1 MRKAPSRPLLLAK
14 ADTVQYS
21 QLQQGLPCPASLV
34 QPSYGVASTL
44 AQRGC
49 EDECFDVARN
59 QVVPPFMHME
69 DYYIRECLNQSSHPT
84 IGFKSEAAS
93 LHTPCVIPSPPVM
106 PIINPVV
113 YTNNQDI
120 GTGDLQYISDEMFAV
135 INLHQRPDIL
145 IPRMTE
151 PSASSGI
158 VPSLIPSQEPQVEMH
173 RKENANGVE
182 SESPISMA
190 SNSYGVPKSNKN
202 KLLVL
207 GFSWY
212 TETKAIDCGSD
223 IWLRK

>member
-1 MRKAPSRPLLLAK
+1 
-14 ADTVQYS
+14 
-21 QLQQGLPCPASLV
+21 
-34 QPSYGVASTL
+34 
-44 AQRGC
+44 
-49 EDECFDVARN
+49 
-59 QVVPPFMHME
+59 
-69 DYYIRECLNQSSHPT
+69 
-84 IGFKSEAAS
+84 
-93 LHTPCVIPSPPVM
+93 M